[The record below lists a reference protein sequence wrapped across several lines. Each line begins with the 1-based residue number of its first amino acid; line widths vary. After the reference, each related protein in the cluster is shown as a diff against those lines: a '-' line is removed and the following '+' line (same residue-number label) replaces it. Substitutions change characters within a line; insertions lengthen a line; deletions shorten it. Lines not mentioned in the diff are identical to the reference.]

1 MWSTGLMSDLS
12 ISLTL
17 DGAPDLPSA
26 PLQAL
31 YRITGRSTPELR
43 RAVLA
48 GDPLFTAEL
57 FGREHI
63 TAAPRL
69 EKTIA
74 FLTEHGLAFSLTET
88 ADGVTSPI
96 DLATLREILEP
107 GAGLAGA

>member
-1 MWSTGLMSDLS
+1 MSDLS

-43 RAVLA
+43 RSILA
-48 GDPLFTAEL
+48 GEPLFTAAL

-74 FLTEHGLAFSLTET
+74 FLTEHDLGFSLTET
-88 ADGVTSPI
+88 SDGVHTPI

-107 GAGLAGA
+107 GAGLACA

>member
-1 MWSTGLMSDLS
+1 MSDLS

-31 YRITGRSTPELR
+31 YRITDRSTPELR
-43 RAVLA
+43 RAILA
-48 GDPLFTAEL
+48 GEPLYTAAL
-57 FGREHI
+57 LGREHI
-63 TAAPRL
+63 TAVPRL

-74 FLTEHGLAFSLTET
+74 FLTEHGLAFTLTEHDDDGDT
-88 ADGVTSPI
+88 AI